1 MSQQVNLFNPIFLKQ
16 KKYFSAVTML
26 EGLGLILVGSIA
38 VFVYAR
44 FHLSEQSSQLAAA
57 TQQLNGA
64 KAQLAKVTAE
74 YAPRQKTKSLE
85 DEVLRAEAE
94 VKSQARA
101 LEVVQKGGIGD
112 TQGYSEYLRAFSR
125 QIVGGLW
132 LTGFSID
139 AGGKA
144 IELRG
149 RALQPDLVP
158 SYINRL
164 KNEKVMRGKTFSN
177 LAMEQPRPENAQGAA
192 PAAGT
197 PRIGPT
203 YVEFTLTSAPP
214 GMTAAVKPASDI
226 SGVPRP

>member
-26 EGLGLILVGSIA
+26 QGLGLILAGAIA
-38 VFVYAR
+38 LSFYAK
-44 FHLSEQSSQLAAA
+44 HQLSELSSQLSAA

-74 YAPRQKTKSLE
+74 YAPRQKSKSLE

-94 VKSQARA
+94 LKSQTRA
-101 LEVVQKGGIGD
+101 LEVVQKGGVGD

-139 AGGKA
+139 GGGKA
-144 IELRG
+144 IELKG

-158 SYINRL
+158 AYINRL

-177 LAMEQPRPENAQGAA
+177 LAMEQPRPETP
-192 PAAGT
+192 PAAAS
-197 PRIGPT
+197 PKSAPP
-203 YVEFTLTSAPP
+203 YVEFTLASAPS
-214 GMTAAVKPASDI
+214 TKPASDTP
-226 SGVPRP
+226 GVPRP

>member
-26 EGLGLILVGSIA
+26 QGLGLILVGTIA
-38 VFVYAR
+38 VSVYAK
-44 FHLSEQSSQLAAA
+44 HQLSELSSQLTLA

-64 KAQLAKVTAE
+64 KAQLAKVSTE
-74 YAPRQKTKSLE
+74 YAPRQKSKSLE

-94 VKSQARA
+94 LKSQTRA
-101 LEVVQKGGIGD
+101 LEVVQKGGLGD

-139 AGGKA
+139 GGGKA
-144 IELRG
+144 IELKG

-158 SYINRL
+158 AYINRL
-164 KNEKVMRGKTFSN
+164 KNEKIMRGKAFSN
-177 LAMEQPRPENAQGAA
+177 LAMEQPRPGTTPEAA
-192 PAAGT
+192 PAAAT
-197 PRIGPT
+197 PKSSPS
-203 YVEFTLTSAPP
+203 YVEFTLTSAPS
-214 GMTAAVKPASDI
+214 GMTTAAKPASDI
-226 SGVPRP
+226 PGVPRP